1 MLFTKPGGGAVI
13 SHFTGIKEGESKHS
27 SWNLVMG
34 GPLSEWFPPCEG
46 KGGRR
51 IRDQERSTDSGM
63 VSAGEYERNVAES
76 LLIGEEKRETNY

>member
-1 MLFTKPGGGAVI
+1 
-13 SHFTGIKEGESKHS
+13 
-27 SWNLVMG
+27 MG

-76 LLIGEEKRETNY
+76 LLIGDEKGKPTADAPTTWANPLGIMLSEGRQSQKSAY